1 MGFEDEY
8 AGRGRKKS
16 GIKAFLPFFGLILIV
31 AFAAIAIIL
40 SKPVHEF
47 LYTEF
52 FEESEI
58 RNATP
63 IEDSFLNDQVQ
74 YVVALVIFIIMVMIG
89 GLLYAAGAPKEKIKV
104 TERELKQ
111 EKLRR
116 EEEIRAMK
124 RRKQAINKAVAA
136 ERERKQRRDG

>member
-1 MGFEDEY
+1 MAFEDEY
-8 AGRGRKKS
+8 AGRGRKRS
-16 GIKAFLPFFGLILIV
+16 GINAFLPFLGLILIIS
-31 AFAAIAIIL
+31 FGAIAYIL
-40 SKPVHEF
+40 SEPVHQYI
-47 LYTEF
+47 YTQF
-52 FEESEI
+52 IEESEI

-63 IEDSFLNDQVQ
+63 VEDSFDNEKIQ
-74 YVVALVIFIIMVMIG
+74 YVVGGAIFIILVMIG
-89 GLLYAAGAPKEKIKV
+89 GALYALGAPKEKIKV

-116 EEEIRAMK
+116 EEEVRAMK